1 MSQSPDGSD
10 GKEPTC
16 NAGDPGTVSGSGR
29 SPGKG
34 NGSPLQYTYLE
45 NPTHRGALGDSPWD
59 RKELDTTEGL
69 TLLYLSK
76 NLKF

>member
-1 MSQSPDGSD
+1 MVQLVKNQP
-10 GKEPTC
+10 
-16 NAGDPGTVSGSGR
+16 AMLGDPDSISGSGR